1 MYRKRGYI
9 YMTKIKALNN
19 RGELTWC
26 TAKTPGSGNCNHV
39 LHQLDGMTDEQ
50 FQQEVDNYNETLQ
63 KAKDLLKDVGT
74 TYTKEDIE
82 ILENEGLV
90 EIYYATRGNKEM
102 FKDAA
107 NNIIENGDSVIIAD
121 SKTELDKKLYSIYF
135 DKIESDIT
143 DKLDR
148 GEYSDY
154 GSVNTESEDR
164 DNPEY
169 TEYSIDF
176 TYHDMDDLTTDNT
189 VEGLNINFDKVN
201 GKYYAVNVSD
211 E

>member
-1 MYRKRGYI
+1 MPKV
-9 YMTKIKALNN
+9 KALNN
-19 RGELTWC
+19 KGELTWC

-107 NNIIENGDSVIIAD
+107 NNIVENGDSVIIAD
-121 SKTELDKKLYSIYF
+121 SKTALDKKLYSIYF
-135 DKIESDIT
+135 DKIERDIT

-154 GSVNTESEDR
+154 GSVDTESEDR

-189 VEGLNINFDKVN
+189 VEGLDINFDKVN

>member
-1 MYRKRGYI
+1 MPKV
-9 YMTKIKALNN
+9 KALNN

-26 TAKTPGSGNCNHV
+26 TAKFPGNGSCNHV

-107 NNIIENGDSVIIAD
+107 NNIIENGDSVIVAD

>member
-1 MYRKRGYI
+1 M
-9 YMTKIKALNN
+9 NN
-19 RGELTWC
+19 KGELTWC

-107 NNIIENGDSVIIAD
+107 NNIIENGDSIIIAD
-121 SKTELDKKLYSIYF
+121 SKTELDKKLYSVYF
-135 DKIESDIT
+135 DKIESDIA
-143 DKLDR
+143 DKLDN
-148 GEYSDY
+148 GEESDY

-189 VEGLNINFDKVN
+189 VEGLDINFDRVN

>member
-1 MYRKRGYI
+1 MPKV
-9 YMTKIKALNN
+9 KALNN
-19 RGELTWC
+19 KGELTWC
-26 TAKTPGSGNCNHV
+26 TAKVPGSGNCNHV

-189 VEGLNINFDKVN
+189 VEGLDINFDKVN

>member
-1 MYRKRGYI
+1 MPKV
-9 YMTKIKALNN
+9 KALNN
-19 RGELTWC
+19 KGELTWC

-63 KAKDLLKDVGT
+63 KAKDMLKDVGT

-107 NNIIENGDSVIIAD
+107 NNIIENGDSVIVAD

>member
-1 MYRKRGYI
+1 MPKV
-9 YMTKIKALNN
+9 KALNN
-19 RGELTWC
+19 KGELTWC

-63 KAKDLLKDVGT
+63 KAKDLLKGVGT

-107 NNIIENGDSVIIAD
+107 NNIIENGDSIIIAD
-121 SKTELDKKLYSIYF
+121 SKTELDKKLYSVYF
-135 DKIESDIT
+135 DKIESDIA
-143 DKLDR
+143 DKLDN
-148 GEYSDY
+148 GEEPDY

-164 DNPEY
+164 DKPEY

-176 TYHDMDDLTTDNT
+176 PYHDMDDLTTDNT
-189 VEGLNINFDKVN
+189 VEGLDINFDRVN

>member
-1 MYRKRGYI
+1 MPKV
-9 YMTKIKALNN
+9 KALNN

-107 NNIIENGDSVIIAD
+107 NNIIENGDSIIIAD
-121 SKTELDKKLYSIYF
+121 SKTELDKKLYSVYF
-135 DKIESDIT
+135 NKIESDIA
-143 DKLDR
+143 DKLDN
-148 GEYSDY
+148 GEESDY

-189 VEGLNINFDKVN
+189 VEGLDINFDRVN

>member
-1 MYRKRGYI
+1 MPKV
-9 YMTKIKALNN
+9 KALNN
-19 RGELTWC
+19 KGELTWC

-63 KAKDLLKDVGT
+63 KARELLQDVCAK
-74 TYTKEDIE
+74 YKQEDIE

-107 NNIIENGDSVIIAD
+107 DNIIENGDSVIVAD

-154 GSVNTESEDR
+154 GSVDTESEDR

-189 VEGLNINFDKVN
+189 VEGLNINFDKVD

>member
-1 MYRKRGYI
+1 MP
-9 YMTKIKALNN
+9 KIKALNN

-63 KAKDLLKDVGT
+63 KAQDLLKDVGT
-74 TYTKEDIE
+74 KYTKGDIE

-107 NNIIENGDSVIIAD
+107 NNIIENGDSIIIAD
-121 SKTELDKKLYSIYF
+121 SKTELDKKLYSVYF
-135 DKIESDIT
+135 DKIESDIA
-143 DKLDR
+143 DKLDN
-148 GEYSDY
+148 GEESDY

-189 VEGLNINFDKVN
+189 VEGLDINFDRVN

>member
-1 MYRKRGYI
+1 MPKV
-9 YMTKIKALNN
+9 KALNN

-26 TAKTPGSGNCNHV
+26 TAKFPGNGSCNHV

>member
-1 MYRKRGYI
+1 MPKV
-9 YMTKIKALNN
+9 KALNN
-19 RGELTWC
+19 RGKLTWC
-26 TAKTPGSGNCNHV
+26 TAKFPGNGSCNHV

-50 FQQEVDNYNETLQ
+50 FQREVDNYNETLQ
-63 KAKDLLKDVGT
+63 KARELLQDVGA
-74 TYTKEDIE
+74 TYKQEDIE

-107 NNIIENGDSVIIAD
+107 NNIIENGDSIIIAD

>member
-1 MYRKRGYI
+1 MPKV
-9 YMTKIKALNN
+9 KALNN
-19 RGELTWC
+19 KGELTWC

-63 KAKDLLKDVGT
+63 KAKDLLKDVGS

-107 NNIIENGDSVIIAD
+107 NNIIENGDSIIIAD
-121 SKTELDKKLYSIYF
+121 SKTELDKKLYSVYF
-135 DKIESDIT
+135 DKIESDIA
-143 DKLDR
+143 DKLDN
-148 GEYSDY
+148 GEESDY

-189 VEGLNINFDKVN
+189 VEGLDINFDRVN

>member
-1 MYRKRGYI
+1 MPKV
-9 YMTKIKALNN
+9 KALNN
-19 RGELTWC
+19 KGELTWC

-107 NNIIENGDSVIIAD
+107 NNIIKNGDSIIIAD
-121 SKTELDKKLYSIYF
+121 SKTELDKKLYSVYF
-135 DKIESDIT
+135 DKIESDIA
-143 DKLDR
+143 DRLDN
-148 GEYSDY
+148 GEESDY

-189 VEGLNINFDKVN
+189 VEGLDINFDRVN

>member
-1 MYRKRGYI
+1 MPKV
-9 YMTKIKALNN
+9 KALNN

-26 TAKTPGSGNCNHV
+26 TAKFPGNGSCNHV

-63 KAKDLLKDVGT
+63 KARELLQDVGA
-74 TYTKEDIE
+74 TYKQEDIE

-107 NNIIENGDSVIIAD
+107 NNIIENGDSIIIAD
-121 SKTELDKKLYSIYF
+121 SKTELDKKLYSVYF
-135 DKIESDIT
+135 DKIESDIA
-143 DKLDR
+143 DKLDN
-148 GEYSDY
+148 GEESDY

-189 VEGLNINFDKVN
+189 VEGLDINFDRVN

>member
-1 MYRKRGYI
+1 MYRKRGYT
-9 YMTKIKALNN
+9 YMPKVKALNN
-19 RGELTWC
+19 KGELTWC

-107 NNIIENGDSVIIAD
+107 NNIIENGDSIIIAD

-135 DKIESDIT
+135 DKIESDIA
-143 DKLDR
+143 DKLDN
-148 GEYSDY
+148 GEESDY

-189 VEGLNINFDKVN
+189 VEGLDINFDRVN

>member
-1 MYRKRGYI
+1 MPKV
-9 YMTKIKALNN
+9 KALNN
-19 RGELTWC
+19 KGELTWC

-107 NNIIENGDSVIIAD
+107 NNIIENGDIIIIAD
-121 SKTELDKKLYSIYF
+121 SKTELDKKLYSVYF
-135 DKIESDIT
+135 DKIESDIA
-143 DKLDR
+143 DKLDN
-148 GEYSDY
+148 GEESDY

-189 VEGLNINFDKVN
+189 VEGLDINFDRVN

>member
-1 MYRKRGYI
+1 MPKV
-9 YMTKIKALNN
+9 KALNN
-19 RGELTWC
+19 KGELTWC

-63 KAKDLLKDVGT
+63 KARELLQDVGA
-74 TYTKEDIE
+74 TYKQEDIE

-154 GSVNTESEDR
+154 GSANTESEDR

-176 TYHDMDDLTTDNT
+176 TYYDMDDLTTDNT

>member
-1 MYRKRGYI
+1 MP
-9 YMTKIKALNN
+9 KIKALNN

-26 TAKTPGSGNCNHV
+26 TAKTPGSGNCNHI

-107 NNIIENGDSVIIAD
+107 NNIIENGDSIIIAD
-121 SKTELDKKLYSIYF
+121 SKTELDKKLYSVYF
-135 DKIESDIT
+135 DKIESDIA
-143 DKLDR
+143 DKLDN
-148 GEYSDY
+148 GEESDY

-189 VEGLNINFDKVN
+189 VEGLDINFDRVN

>member
-1 MYRKRGYI
+1 MPKV
-9 YMTKIKALNN
+9 KALNN

-26 TAKTPGSGNCNHV
+26 TAKFPGNGSCNHV

-63 KAKDLLKDVGT
+63 KARELLQDVGA
-74 TYTKEDIE
+74 TYKQEDIE

-154 GSVNTESEDR
+154 GSANTESEDR

>member
-1 MYRKRGYI
+1 MPKV
-9 YMTKIKALNN
+9 KALNN
-19 RGELTWC
+19 KGELTWC

-107 NNIIENGDSVIIAD
+107 NNIIENGDSIIIAD
-121 SKTELDKKLYSIYF
+121 SKTELDKKLYSVYF
-135 DKIESDIT
+135 DKIESDIA
-143 DKLDR
+143 DKLDN
-148 GEYSDY
+148 GEESDY

-189 VEGLNINFDKVN
+189 VEGLDINFDKVN

>member
-1 MYRKRGYI
+1 MPKV
-9 YMTKIKALNN
+9 KALNN

-107 NNIIENGDSVIIAD
+107 NNIIENGDSIIIAD
-121 SKTELDKKLYSIYF
+121 SKTELDKKLYSVYF
-135 DKIESDIT
+135 DKIESDIA
-143 DKLDR
+143 DKLDN
-148 GEYSDY
+148 GEESDY

-189 VEGLNINFDKVN
+189 VEGLDINFDRVN

>member
-1 MYRKRGYI
+1 MPKV
-9 YMTKIKALNN
+9 KALNN
-19 RGELTWC
+19 KGELTWC

-107 NNIIENGDSVIIAD
+107 NNIIENGDSVIVAD

>member
-1 MYRKRGYI
+1 MPKV
-9 YMTKIKALNN
+9 KALNN
-19 RGELTWC
+19 KGELTWC

-63 KAKDLLKDVGT
+63 KAKDLLKDVGS

-107 NNIIENGDSVIIAD
+107 NNIIENGDSIIIAD
-121 SKTELDKKLYSIYF
+121 SKTELDKKLYSVYF
-135 DKIESDIT
+135 DKIESDIA
-143 DKLDR
+143 DKLDN
-148 GEYSDY
+148 GEESDY

>member
-1 MYRKRGYI
+1 MPKV
-9 YMTKIKALNN
+9 KALNN
-19 RGELTWC
+19 KGELTWC

-107 NNIIENGDSVIIAD
+107 NNIIENGDSVIVAD

-135 DKIESDIT
+135 DKIKSDIT

-154 GSVNTESEDR
+154 GSVDTESEDR

-189 VEGLNINFDKVN
+189 VEVLDINFDRVN

>member
-9 YMTKIKALNN
+9 YMPKVKALNN
-19 RGELTWC
+19 KGELTWC

-107 NNIIENGDSVIIAD
+107 NNIIENGDSVIVAD

>member
-1 MYRKRGYI
+1 
-9 YMTKIKALNN
+9 MTKIKALNN

>member
-1 MYRKRGYI
+1 MPKV
-9 YMTKIKALNN
+9 KALNN
-19 RGELTWC
+19 KGELTWC

-39 LHQLDGMTDEQ
+39 LHQLGGMTDEQ

-107 NNIIENGDSVIIAD
+107 NNIIENGDSIIIAD
-121 SKTELDKKLYSIYF
+121 SKTELDKKLYSVYF
-135 DKIESDIT
+135 DKIESDIA
-143 DKLDR
+143 DKLDN
-148 GEYSDY
+148 GEESDY

-189 VEGLNINFDKVN
+189 VEGLDINFDRVN

>member
-1 MYRKRGYI
+1 MPKV
-9 YMTKIKALNN
+9 KALNN

-26 TAKTPGSGNCNHV
+26 TAKFPGNGSCNHV

-74 TYTKEDIE
+74 AYTKEDIE

-107 NNIIENGDSVIIAD
+107 NNIIENGDSVIVAD

>member
-1 MYRKRGYI
+1 MPKV
-9 YMTKIKALNN
+9 KALNN
-19 RGELTWC
+19 KGELTWC

-107 NNIIENGDSVIIAD
+107 NNIVENGDSVIIAD
-121 SKTELDKKLYSIYF
+121 SKTALDKKLYSIYF

-154 GSVNTESEDR
+154 GSVDTESEDR

-189 VEGLNINFDKVN
+189 VEGLDINFDKVN

>member
-1 MYRKRGYI
+1 MPKV
-9 YMTKIKALNN
+9 KALNN

-26 TAKTPGSGNCNHV
+26 TAKVPGSGNCNHV

-63 KAKDLLKDVGT
+63 KARELLQDVCAK
-74 TYTKEDIE
+74 YKQEDIE

>member
-1 MYRKRGYI
+1 MPKV
-9 YMTKIKALNN
+9 KALNN
-19 RGELTWC
+19 KGELTWC

-63 KAKDLLKDVGT
+63 KARDLLKDVGT

-107 NNIIENGDSVIIAD
+107 NNIIENGDSIIIAD
-121 SKTELDKKLYSIYF
+121 SKTELDKKLYSVYF
-135 DKIESDIT
+135 DKIESDIA
-143 DKLDR
+143 DKLDN
-148 GEYSDY
+148 GEESDY

-189 VEGLNINFDKVN
+189 VEGLDINFDRVN

>member
-1 MYRKRGYI
+1 MPKV
-9 YMTKIKALNN
+9 KALNN
-19 RGELTWC
+19 KGELTWC

-90 EIYYATRGNKEM
+90 EIYYATHGNKEM

-107 NNIIENGDSVIIAD
+107 NNIIENGDSIIIAD
-121 SKTELDKKLYSIYF
+121 SKTELDKKLYSVYF
-135 DKIESDIT
+135 DKIESDIA
-143 DKLDR
+143 DKLDN
-148 GEYSDY
+148 GEESDY

-189 VEGLNINFDKVN
+189 VEGLDINFDRVN

>member
-1 MYRKRGYI
+1 MPKV
-9 YMTKIKALNN
+9 KALNN

-74 TYTKEDIE
+74 TYTKGDIE

-107 NNIIENGDSVIIAD
+107 NNIIENGDSIIIAD
-121 SKTELDKKLYSIYF
+121 SKTELDKKLYSVYF
-135 DKIESDIT
+135 DKIESDIA
-143 DKLDR
+143 DKLDN
-148 GEYSDY
+148 GEESDY

-189 VEGLNINFDKVN
+189 VEGLDINFDRVN

>member
-1 MYRKRGYI
+1 MP
-9 YMTKIKALNN
+9 KIKALNN

-63 KAKDLLKDVGT
+63 KAKDLLKDVGA

-107 NNIIENGDSVIIAD
+107 NNIIENGDSIIIAD
-121 SKTELDKKLYSIYF
+121 SKTELDKKLYSVYF
-135 DKIESDIT
+135 DKIESDIA
-143 DKLDR
+143 DKLDN
-148 GEYSDY
+148 GEESDY

-189 VEGLNINFDKVN
+189 VEGLDINFDRVN

>member
-1 MYRKRGYI
+1 MP
-9 YMTKIKALNN
+9 KIKALNN

>member
-1 MYRKRGYI
+1 MPKV
-9 YMTKIKALNN
+9 KALNN
-19 RGELTWC
+19 KGELTWC

-82 ILENEGLV
+82 VLENEGLV

>member
-1 MYRKRGYI
+1 MPKV
-9 YMTKIKALNN
+9 KALNN

-63 KAKDLLKDVGT
+63 KAKDLLKDVGA

-107 NNIIENGDSVIIAD
+107 NNIIENGDSIIIAD
-121 SKTELDKKLYSIYF
+121 SKTELDKKLYSVYF
-135 DKIESDIT
+135 DKIESDIA
-143 DKLDR
+143 DKLDN
-148 GEYSDY
+148 GEESDY

-189 VEGLNINFDKVN
+189 VEGLDINFDRVN

>member
-1 MYRKRGYI
+1 MPKV
-9 YMTKIKALNN
+9 KALNN
-19 RGELTWC
+19 KGELTWC
-26 TAKTPGSGNCNHV
+26 TAKTPGSSNCNHV

-107 NNIIENGDSVIIAD
+107 NNIIENGDSVIVAD

>member
-1 MYRKRGYI
+1 MPKV
-9 YMTKIKALNN
+9 KALNN

-26 TAKTPGSGNCNHV
+26 TAKFPGNGSCNHV

-135 DKIESDIT
+135 DKIESDIA
-143 DKLDR
+143 DKLDN
-148 GEYSDY
+148 GEESDY

-189 VEGLNINFDKVN
+189 VEGLDINFDKVN